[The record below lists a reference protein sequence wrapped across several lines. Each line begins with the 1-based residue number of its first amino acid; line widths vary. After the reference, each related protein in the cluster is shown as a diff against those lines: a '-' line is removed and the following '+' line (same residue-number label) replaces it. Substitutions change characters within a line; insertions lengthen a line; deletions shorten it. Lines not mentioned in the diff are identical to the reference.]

1 MTIRELSKCTVS
13 EMRITFDEDPHD
25 GQIDVII
32 PLTSDAEEIL
42 GDAVLD
48 TEIHLIKAEG
58 NALIISTC
66 TR

>member
-13 EMRITFDEDPHD
+13 EMRITFDEDPYD

-42 GDAVLD
+42 GDTVLD

-58 NALIISTC
+58 SALIISTC

>member
-32 PLTSDAEEIL
+32 PLSSSAEEIL

-48 TEIHLIKAEG
+48 MEINLIKAEG

-66 TR
+66 AR